1 MKILITGI
9 CGFAGSSLARA
20 LPELLPGLAVAGV
33 DNLMRPGAHLNRAEL
48 AARGVTCF
56 YGDIRDPADLENL
69 PPADWIVDAAACP
82 SVMAGVDGSIGSRQL
97 LGHNLAGTVNLL
109 ELCRRWNCGLA
120 ILSTSR
126 VYSIAAL
133 TQLPLEAQAT
143 RFVPAAGQA
152 EVPGLTDAG
161 IAERFPTTPP
171 ISLYGA
177 SKLSSEILALEYG
190 AAFRF
195 PVIINRCGVLAGA
208 GQFGRADQG
217 IFAYW
222 IHASREKRPL
232 QFIGFDGAGRQVRDC
247 LHPCDLAALLARQ
260 MQHPPKAPAPFN
272 VSGGMANS
280 ASLAELDAWC
290 QSRFGRHTVAIQPA
304 NRPFDVPWLV
314 LDSAAARR
322 EWDWQPSMNL
332 EAVYAEIA
340 DFAERH
346 PDWLALT

>member
-1 MKILITGI
+1 MKIMITGI
-9 CGFAGSSLARA
+9 CGFVGSSLARI
-20 LPELLPGLAVAGV
+20 LPELLPGLTVTGV
-33 DNLMRPGAHLNRAEL
+33 DNLLRPGAHLNRNAL
-48 AARGVTCF
+48 AGRGVSCF

-69 PPADWIVDAAACP
+69 PPADWIIDAAACP
-82 SVMAGVDGSIGSRQL
+82 SVMAGVDGRLGSRQL
-97 LGHNLAGTVNLL
+97 LGHNLASTVNLL

-133 TQLPLEAQAT
+133 TQLPLETRAT
-143 RFVPAAGQA
+143 RFALAAASARPAGFSEA
-152 EVPGLTDAG
+152 GLT
-161 IAERFPTTPP
+161 EQFSTSPP

-177 SKLSSEILALEYG
+177 SKLASEILALEYG

-195 PVIINRCGVLAGA
+195 PVIVNRCGVLAGA

-222 IHASREKRPL
+222 IHASREGRPL

-247 LHPCDLAALLARQ
+247 LHPRDLAALLARQ
-260 MQHPPKAPAPFN
+260 MQRPPQAPAPFN

-280 ASLAELDAWC
+280 ASLAELDTWC
-290 QSRFGRHTVAIQPA
+290 QGRFGRHTVAAQPA

-322 EWDWQPSMNL
+322 EWDWQPAIRL
-332 EAVYAEIA
+332 EAVYTEIA
-340 DFAERH
+340 DFADRH
-346 PDWLALT
+346 PDWLAQT